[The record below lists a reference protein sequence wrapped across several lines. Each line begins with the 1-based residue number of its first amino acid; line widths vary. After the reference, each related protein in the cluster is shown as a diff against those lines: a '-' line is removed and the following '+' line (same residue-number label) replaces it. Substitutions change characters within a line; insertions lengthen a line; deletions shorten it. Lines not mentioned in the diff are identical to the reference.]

1 MMNNH
6 DIYGRTLTQVTTD
19 MSANRWKYF
28 RWTPRTAWI
37 TFAYVVA
44 VPAIFGYVGF
54 VTDVSYRP
62 SIVEDVGWDMIS
74 FGNRYARKP
83 RELFREFEIVVYP
96 QADVGISRENMI
108 CERRGGV
115 TRYQNGRYTG
125 KEFLGV

>member
-1 MMNNH
+1 M
-6 DIYGRTLTQVTTD
+6 GRTLTQVTID

-62 SIVEDVGWDMIS
+62 SIVEDVGWDMTW
-74 FGNRYARKP
+74 FRNRYSRKP
-83 RELFREFEIVVYP
+83 RELFREFEIVVGSP
-96 QADVGISRENMI
+96 G
-108 CERRGGV
+108 
-115 TRYQNGRYTG
+115 
-125 KEFLGV
+125 